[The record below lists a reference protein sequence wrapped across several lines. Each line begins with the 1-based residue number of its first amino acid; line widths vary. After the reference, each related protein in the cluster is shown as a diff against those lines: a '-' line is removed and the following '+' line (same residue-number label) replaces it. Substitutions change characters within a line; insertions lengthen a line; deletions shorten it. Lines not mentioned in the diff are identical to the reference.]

1 MYCYHNISWSVPKIA
16 EIEIDII
23 AGVAYNELS
32 F

>member
-1 MYCYHNISWSVPKIA
+1 MYCYHNISWSVP